1 MIEAQDA
8 SLQYPD
14 GTIALKPFNLS
25 IGTGELIYIT
35 GPSGSGKTSLLQLLL
50 GMVEPTGGYL
60 SVLDQSMNGTRAG
73 DIRKLRRRIGP
84 VFQDFRLTAG
94 RSACENVMAGM
105 RFLQSASGH
114 LKQDADAALEQVG
127 LGHKA
132 ASPIEHLSWGERQ
145 RVAIARAIARKAELI
160 LADEPTGTL
169 DRENALGILSL
180 LTAMRNERTTVLI
193 TTHATHLLDTS
204 RASGIIR
211 MDNGQLDLSRGGA
224 AR

>member
-14 GTIALKPFNLS
+14 ETIALRPFSLS

-50 GMVEPTGGYL
+50 GMVEPTGGTL
-60 SVLDQSMNGTRAG
+60 SVLNLPMVGAHGADV
-73 DIRKLRRRIGP
+73 RKLRRRIGP

-94 RSACENVMAGM
+94 RSARENVMAGM
-105 RFLQSASGH
+105 RFLRSASGP
-114 LKQDADAALEQVG
+114 LKQEADAALEQVG

-180 LTAMRNERTTVLI
+180 LTSMRNERTTVLI
-193 TTHATHLLDTS
+193 TTHATHLLDTAQ
-204 RASGIIR
+204 ASGIIR
-211 MDNGQLDLSRGGA
+211 MDNGQLELSRGGA
-224 AR
+224 VR